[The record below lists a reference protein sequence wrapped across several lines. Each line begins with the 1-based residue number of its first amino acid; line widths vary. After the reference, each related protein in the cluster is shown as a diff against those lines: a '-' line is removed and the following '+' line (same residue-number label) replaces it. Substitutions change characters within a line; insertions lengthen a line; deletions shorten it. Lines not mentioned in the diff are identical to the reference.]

1 MQMFVNKKVVDE
13 LDSMLAQVANGTV
26 DEIEEAIMASAASG
40 FGLGRREP
48 STPLQERK
56 FRNLK
61 LLIVF
66 LQKELGFGKYCYYG
80 CHCLPEGSHDI
91 AGGGVGEPKERV

>member
-1 MQMFVNKKVVDE
+1 MGNIFK
-13 LDSMLAQVANGTV
+13 LFT
-26 DEIEEAIMASAASG
+26 AIMTQEAAG

-48 STPLQERK
+48 TTPLQERK

-66 LQKELGFGKYCYYG
+66 LQEKLGFGKYCYYG

-91 AGGGVGEPKERV
+91 AGGGVGEPKDRFNQFNQKESFSYLQLFLKV

>member
-1 MQMFVNKKVVDE
+1 MTQ
-13 LDSMLAQVANGTV
+13 
-26 DEIEEAIMASAASG
+26 EAAG

-48 STPLQERK
+48 TTPLQERK

-66 LQKELGFGKYCYYG
+66 LQEKLGFGKYCYYG

-91 AGGGVGEPKERV
+91 AGGGVGEPKDRFNKFYQKIRNFIFSSY